1 MIDDT
6 ALLPTPTD
14 ADCPLSAGD
23 TLHKTVSFTRWDIET
38 FARLTGDA
46 NPLHRRE
53 ADANRFGQVIASGQ
67 QTAAMLMGWL
77 ATECGFR
84 LVNGAP
90 CELLFLNTNFAYKE
104 PVFADQELLLSWRV
118 SSAEWKSGLKA
129 WLVQLDGHAK
139 REGSEAPSVVARSTL
154 SLRPNLAGNAASA
167 AAA

>member
-1 MIDDT
+1 MIDKT
-6 ALLPTPTD
+6 ALPPTPTD

-23 TLHKTVSFTRWDIET
+23 TLRKTVSFSRWDIET

-84 LVNGAP
+84 RFNGAP

-104 PVFADQELLLSWRV
+104 PVFADQNLLLSWRV
-118 SSAEWKSGLKA
+118 ASVEWKSSLKA
-129 WLVQLDGHAK
+129 WLLQLDGHATLETSDK
-139 REGSEAPSVVARSTL
+139 PSVVARSTV
-154 SLRPNLAGNAASA
+154 SLRPNPALAVEA
-167 AAA
+167 